1 MGKDARFVGAQGTRG
16 KTPRSVEGAVAT
28 PVTVSDARLDS
39 LSGLELVGRYQ
50 LGELRAEGAFCVVY
64 DAHDREL
71 KRVVAVKVAALE
83 QAAVYREALN
93 VTAGLS
99 YPAFLAIYDLI
110 EQDARLFLVH
120 EFVDGRPLSAYVSD
134 GAPVRRGVALAL
146 QLARAVAYAHQH
158 DLAHGDLT
166 PAAILIDRG
175 AVAHI
180 NNVGMPPDWDYFSAI
195 ASSLALSDVIHSAD
209 ETLAALR
216 DDARLRDV
224 WSVAATLWLL
234 ITRVADEREVTGAAA
249 RRAFGAD
256 VSAEIQALLTRAL
269 DITHPQRVTTAEEL
283 ALALEAQDEAL
294 TRAANPQ
301 RDTLPLAVG
310 AYREARAAREARG
323 VEMATGRR
331 GRSERD
337 ARQFPEAATYS
348 GVTDPMA
355 LDTSATRP
363 ADDGLYAAAGGL
375 AQYSPYPQRA
385 YPPYDPRRAARGER
399 MRTFDGAPDANPA
412 WPMESVAGETAS
424 HVMQPWTWALI
435 GVVLFTA
442 FFLIGFLVF
451 PQF

>member
-1 MGKDARFVGAQGTRG
+1 M
-16 KTPRSVEGAVAT
+16 
-28 PVTVSDARLDS
+28 TVSDARLDT

-50 LGELRAEGAFCVVY
+50 LGARRAAGAFCVVY

-71 KRVVAVKVAALE
+71 KRMVAVKVAAQE

-93 VTAGLS
+93 ATAGLS
-99 YPAFLAIYDLI
+99 YPAFLAVYDLI
-110 EQDARLFLVH
+110 EQDERLFLVH

-146 QLARAVAYAHQH
+146 QLAHAVAYAHQH

-166 PAAILIDRG
+166 PAAIVIDRG

-180 NNVGMPPDWDYFSAI
+180 NNVQMPPDWDYFSAT
-195 ASSLALSDVIHSAD
+195 ASSLALSDVTRSAE

-216 DDARLRDV
+216 DDARQRDV
-224 WSVAATLWLL
+224 WSVAAALWLL
-234 ITRVADEREVTGAAA
+234 ITRVADAGEAMGAVE
-249 RRAFGAD
+249 RRAYGAD
-256 VSAEIQALLTRAL
+256 VSAEIQTLLARAL
-269 DITHPQRVTTAEEL
+269 DITHPQRITTSEEL

-310 AYREARAAREARG
+310 AYREARAEREARG
-323 VEMATGRR
+323 VEVATGRH
-331 GRSERD
+331 GRYD
-337 ARQFPEAATYS
+337 GQFPEAATYS
-348 GVTDPMA
+348 GMTDPMA

-363 ADDGLYAAAGGL
+363 ADDGLYAAAGQF
-375 AQYSPYPQRA
+375 AQHPQYPPRPYPS
-385 YPPYDPRRAARGER
+385 YDPRRAARGER
-399 MRTFDGAPDANPA
+399 MRPFDGAPDANPA
-412 WPMESVAGETAS
+412 WPMESVAGGTAS
-424 HVMQPWTWALI
+424 HVMQPWAWALI

-451 PQF
+451 PQFKFFVFP